1 MELPEDRMPEAEVS
15 LRLAFY
21 LLNHPKS
28 NGNAIVAIDGAQ
40 IRVHGENVFPISN
53 FLETNGWK
61 MEKQKG
67 KNQWQGQY
75 KNSDKTLVVSAQS
88 GVGDVVATIG
98 TRRIRAES
106 KQGPLILKKGSPEYP
121 LMREAIGQLMTIEEV
136 GPDDCL
142 IVAVPLTKKFR
153 SLSNQWRERPLM
165 KASEI
170 TFALVGRNGTVG
182 GLPAFLQY

>member
-1 MELPEDRMPEAEVS
+1 MKLPEDRMPEAEVS

-21 LLNHPKS
+21 LLDHPKS
-28 NGNAIVAIDGAQ
+28 NGNALVAIDGAQ
-40 IRVHGENVFPISN
+40 IRVHGEDIFPISI
-53 FLETNGWK
+53 FLETNGWE

-75 KNSDKTLVVSAQS
+75 RNSDKTLVVSAQS

-106 KQGPLILKKGSPEYP
+106 KKGPLIPKKGSPEYP

-142 IVAVPLTKKFR
+142 MVAVPLSEKFR
-153 SLSNQWRERPLM
+153 RLSDQCSERPLI
-165 KASEI
+165 KTSKI
-170 TFALVGRNGTVG
+170 TFALVGRNGTVE
-182 GLPAFLQY
+182 GLSDFLQY